1 MTTRPRK
8 CYRRVFL
15 IWLYEIRAGIEM
27 KANDANH
34 GELTNLH
41 PERGDAFRC
50 GGGVDF
56 LFVDEHTSS
65 TCD

>member
-1 MTTRPRK
+1 MIR
-8 CYRRVFL
+8 
-15 IWLYEIRAGIEM
+15 LYEIKAGIEM
-27 KANDANH
+27 KAKDAKH

-41 PERGDAFRC
+41 PERSSSGDAFRC

-65 TCD
+65 PCD